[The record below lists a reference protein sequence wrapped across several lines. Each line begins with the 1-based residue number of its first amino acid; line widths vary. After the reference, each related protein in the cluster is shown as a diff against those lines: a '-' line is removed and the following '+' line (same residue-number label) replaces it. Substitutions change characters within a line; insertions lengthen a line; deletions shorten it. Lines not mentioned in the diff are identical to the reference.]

1 MIDSTAKENEIG
13 SRPAGDVCAVIVA
26 AGRGLRMNAAVPK
39 QFLPM
44 AGKPVLA
51 HTISAF
57 GACRDIDRIVVVA
70 AREDFSLCQDTVFP
84 AADCRKPLFLVEG
97 GVHRAD
103 SVFSG
108 IEAAGADTGIVV
120 IHDGVRPLVRPE
132 QIGAV
137 VAEAEKNGACILAAP
152 VFDTLK
158 KVSGDGQVMQTVDRI
173 GLWTAQTPQAF
184 RYELIRKAHLSAQ
197 KSGTVV
203 TDDAQL
209 LERLDLPVRV
219 VRGDGFN
226 LKITAPEDLKTAEAL
241 LGAMNKP

>member
-1 MIDSTAKENEIG
+1 MG
-13 SRPAGDVCAVIVA
+13 SD
-26 AGRGLRMNAAVPK
+26 VPK
-39 QFLPM
+39 QHLSL
-44 AGKPVLA
+44 AGRPVLA
-51 HTISAF
+51 HTVSVFAR
-57 GACRDIDRIVVVA
+57 CPEIDRIVVVVA
-70 AREDFSLCQDTVFP
+70 NEDVSF
-84 AADCRKPLFLVEG
+84 CRDSVLPGAGGSKPLFLAEG

-108 IEAAGADTGIVV
+108 IEAAGAGTGIVV
-120 IHDGVRPLVRPE
+120 IHDGVRPLVHRD
-132 QIGAV
+132 QIGMVIAG
-137 VAEAEKNGACILAAP
+137 ARENGACILACP

-158 KVSGDGQVMQTVDRI
+158 RVSGDGQVTQTVDRT

-197 KSGTVV
+197 KSGTAV

-209 LERLDLPVRV
+209 LERLDLPVQV

-226 LKITAPEDLKTAEAL
+226 LKITTPQDLKMAEAL

>member
-1 MIDSTAKENEIG
+1 MG
-13 SRPAGDVCAVIVA
+13 SD
-26 AGRGLRMNAAVPK
+26 VPK
-39 QFLPM
+39 QHLSL
-44 AGKPVLA
+44 AGRPVLA

-70 AREDFSLCQDTVFP
+70 ARQDFSFCQDTVFP
-84 AADCRKPLFLVEG
+84 AADCSKPLILTEG

-103 SVFSG
+103 SVFNG
-108 IEAAGADTGIVV
+108 IEAAGAGTGIVV
-120 IHDGVRPLVRPE
+120 IHDGVRPLVHRD
-132 QIGAV
+132 QIGMVIAG
-137 VAEAEKNGACILAAP
+137 ARENGACILACP
-152 VFDTLK
+152 IFDTLK
-158 KVSGDGQVMQTVDRI
+158 RVSDDGQVMQTVNRT

-197 KSGTVV
+197 KSGAAV

-219 VRGDGFN
+219 VSGDGFN
-226 LKITAPEDLKTAEAL
+226 LKITTPQDLKMAEAL